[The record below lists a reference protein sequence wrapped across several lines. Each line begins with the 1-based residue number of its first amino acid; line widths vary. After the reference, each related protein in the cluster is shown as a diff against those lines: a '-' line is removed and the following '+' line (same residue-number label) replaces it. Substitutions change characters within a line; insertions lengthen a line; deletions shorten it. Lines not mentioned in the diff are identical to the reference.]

1 MRLLYVSIA
10 MSAFSR
16 LRNLL
21 RERSVR
27 TGHFT
32 LASGRSSHYY
42 IDARLTTM
50 SGEGQILVG
59 EVCHRAIRDAG
70 WTPEFVGGMTLG
82 ADPIA
87 YAIAHHA
94 TRTGTDLD
102 AFTVR
107 KQAKGHGTG
116 RQIEGGLPAGA
127 RVVVVEDSV
136 TTGGSLL
143 RALEAVAAHGAI
155 ILGVLALVDRQ
166 EGGAER
172 LTGAGYDFRTV
183 FTAKQLLGASED

>member
-1 MRLLYVSIA
+1 
-10 MSAFSR
+10 MSAISR

-21 RERSVR
+21 CDRSVR
-27 TGHFT
+27 TGDFT
-32 LASGRSSHYY
+32 LASGRRSRYY

-50 SGEGQILVG
+50 TGEGQILVG
-59 EVCHRAIRDAG
+59 EVCFEAIQEAG
-70 WTPEFVGGMTLG
+70 WAPEFVGGMTLG
-82 ADPIA
+82 ADPVA

-94 TRTGTDLD
+94 TRTGAALD

-107 KQAKGHGTG
+107 KEAKGHGTG
-116 RQIEGGLPAGA
+116 RQIEGGLAPGA

-143 RALEAVAAHGAI
+143 RALDVVAAHGAI

-172 LTGAGYDFRTV
+172 LAAAGYDFRAV
-183 FTAKQLLGASED
+183 FSARELL